1 MSRLKDDKGTLVSE
15 IIILPLKLQIVTLL
29 SLPLVLCCSRLLT
42 LKSLSIF
49 LSFPLVLS
57 LALGVGGDDF
67 GLATPGGRQRF
78 ARRGSRRGV
87 GVRGEERFAAGFAVG
102 GRGSIGVRRGSQ
114 WVVWV
119 RSELGGVRSGGS
131 GFGRS

>member
-1 MSRLKDDKGTLVSE
+1 MSHLKDDKGTLVSE

-57 LALGVGGDDF
+57 LALGVEGGGF
-67 GLATPGGRQRF
+67 GLAMRGGRQ
-78 ARRGSRRGV
+78 
-87 GVRGEERFAAGFAVG
+87 GFKL
-102 GRGSIGVRRGSQ
+102 Q
-114 WVVWV
+114 
-119 RSELGGVRSGGS
+119 GGVRDEGS
-131 GFGRS
+131 GFTAGWGLRRKVGIWVWLARRLWVWRWGFG